1 MLLEQIE
8 QLKYPHTRQ
17 GAALLREILKTL
29 AECGGGDVPAA
40 VAETLQRCVVAVQ
53 SQAEVIRELQQQV
66 AALTELATLTEL
78 VAAAET
84 PAESSEPAAETP
96 AESSEPAAAE

>member
-66 AALTELATLTEL
+66 AALTEL

-84 PAESSEPAAETP
+84 PAESAEPASETP
-96 AESSEPAAAE
+96 AESSEPVAAE